1 MAERSPTFRV
11 RVRGPYA
18 CFTRP
23 ELKTERVSYE
33 VMTPSAARGVLDA
46 ILWKPA
52 IRWHVERIH
61 VLAPIKFEGIKRN
74 EVNSKA
80 SLNAKV
86 GAYFADEDR
95 TQRNTLMLKDV
106 DYVIEAHF
114 TMTSRAGEGDNLT
127 KFVEMFQRRLTGGQC
142 FHAPY
147 LGCREF
153 AAQFEPAPERWDVPE
168 SLRGERDLGM
178 MLHDLDFG
186 DDLPDGKGKVTPRFF
201 AARLKAGA
209 MEVPEELRS

>member
-1 MAERSPTFRV
+1 MAERSPIFRV
-11 RVRGPYA
+11 RARGPYA

-33 VMTPSAARGVLDA
+33 VMTPSAARGILDA

-61 VLAPIKFEGIKRN
+61 VLSAIRFAGIKRN

-80 SLNAKV
+80 SARADV
-86 GAYFADEDR
+86 GAYYADEDR
-95 TQRNTLMLKDV
+95 AQRNTLMLCDV

-114 TMTSRAGEGDNLT
+114 TMTLKAGPQDNMR
-127 KFVEMFQRRLTGGQC
+127 KFVEMFGRRLLKGQC
-142 FHAPY
+142 FHTPY

-153 AAQFEPAPERWDVPE
+153 AADVQPAPEKWPVHD
-168 SLRGERDLGM
+168 SLAGERDLGM
-178 MLHDLDFG
+178 MLNDLDFA
-186 DDLPDGKGKVTPRFF
+186 DERPPHERATIPHFF
-201 AARLKAGA
+201 AARLKDGVLD
-209 MEVPEELRS
+209 VPQEARP

>member
-33 VMTPSAARGVLDA
+33 VMTPSAARGILEA

-61 VLAPIKFEGIKRN
+61 VLSPIRFTGIKRN

-80 SLNAKV
+80 SPRADL
-86 GAYFADEDR
+86 GAYCADEDR
-95 TQRNTLMLKDV
+95 AQRNTLMLCDV
-106 DYVIEAHF
+106 DYVVEAHF
-114 TMTSRAGEGDNLT
+114 TMTTKAGPEDNLR
-127 KFVEMFQRRLTGGQC
+127 KFVEMFGRRLLKGQC
-142 FHAPY
+142 FHTPY

-153 AAQFEPAPERWDVPE
+153 AADVHPAPEKWSVDD
-168 SLRGERDLGM
+168 SLAGERDLGM

-186 DDLPDGKGKVTPRFF
+186 DERPQQQRVITPYFF
-201 AARLKAGA
+201 AARLKEGVLD
-209 MEVPEELRS
+209 VPQEARS

>member
-1 MAERSPTFRV
+1 MVERSPTFCV
-11 RVRGPYA
+11 RARGPYA

-33 VMTPSAARGVLDA
+33 VMTPSAARGILDA

-61 VLAPIKFEGIKRN
+61 VLSPIRFAGIKRN

-80 SLNAKV
+80 SSKGDV
-86 GAYFADEDR
+86 GAYFADRDR
-95 TQRNTLMLKDV
+95 AQRNTLMLRDV

-114 TMTSRAGEGDNLT
+114 TMTTKAGPEDNLR
-127 KFVEMFQRRLTGGQC
+127 KFVEMFGRRLLKGQC
-142 FHAPY
+142 FHTPY

-153 AAQFEPAPERWDVPE
+153 AADVQPAPENWPVHD
-168 SLRGERDLGM
+168 SLAGERDLGM
-178 MLHDLDFG
+178 MLHDLDFA
-186 DDLPDGKGKVTPRFF
+186 DERPQQERAITPYFF
-201 AARLKAGA
+201 AARLKDGVLDIPHEA
-209 MEVPEELRS
+209 RS